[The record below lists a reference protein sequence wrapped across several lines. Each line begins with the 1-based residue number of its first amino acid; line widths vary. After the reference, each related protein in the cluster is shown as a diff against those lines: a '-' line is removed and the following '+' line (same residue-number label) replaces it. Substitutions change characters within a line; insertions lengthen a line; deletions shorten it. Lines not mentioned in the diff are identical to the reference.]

1 MDIRNRGRRGNYKK
15 IKRRAPADQTTKAN
29 KPMLRAWIHGLEM
42 GGINEAKKKKKTR
55 TKHVYRGPNLT
66 KASK

>member
-1 MDIRNRGRRGNYKK
+1 M
-15 IKRRAPADQTTKAN
+15 KRRSPTNQTTKAN